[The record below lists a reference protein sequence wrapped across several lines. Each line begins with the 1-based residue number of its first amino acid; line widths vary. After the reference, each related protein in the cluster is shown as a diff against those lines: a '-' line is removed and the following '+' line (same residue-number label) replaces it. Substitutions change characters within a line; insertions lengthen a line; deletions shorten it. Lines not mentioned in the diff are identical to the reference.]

1 MSTVA
6 SVICA
11 MLIMSMSPPNCTNIE
26 IVSTSDV
33 TRETSDPRRSV
44 FWVSIARSW
53 MCRNALSRN
62 VARPFSDDRKRRM
75 LTK

>member
-11 MLIMSMSPPNCTNIE
+11 MLIRSMSPPNCTNIE

-33 TRETSDPRRSV
+33 TRETSDPRRSL
-44 FWVSIARSW
+44 FCVSIARSW
-53 MCRNALSRN
+53 M
-62 VARPFSDDRKRRM
+62 
-75 LTK
+75 